1 MRPVDLPR
9 VGRLAMEAA
18 AAISRRMGYVER
30 RRSAG

>member
-18 AAISRRMGYVER
+18 SAISRRMGYVER
-30 RRSAG
+30 RRTAG